1 MKSQYENLAYDA
13 TSKISERDGAINE
26 LKKEKLSFSQM
37 VEESNRAVHQLKL
50 VSELEK
56 FKRVREIRSDV
67 IW

>member
-1 MKSQYENLAYDA
+1 MKSQYENLASDA

-50 VSELEK
+50 VSELEN
-56 FKRVREIRSDV
+56 FERVREIRSDV
-67 IW
+67 I

>member
-67 IW
+67 I